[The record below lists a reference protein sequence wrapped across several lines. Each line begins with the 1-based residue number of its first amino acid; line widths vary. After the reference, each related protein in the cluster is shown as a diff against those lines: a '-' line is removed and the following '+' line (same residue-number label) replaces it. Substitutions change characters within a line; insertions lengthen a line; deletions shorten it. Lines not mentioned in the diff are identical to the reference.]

1 MCNIIIIKAFASI
14 GLLKNENIKSVGIKI
29 GKQHL
34 ISMQKNKNRNVL
46 LLAIYY
52 T

>member
-1 MCNIIIIKAFASI
+1 MCNKIIIKTFASI
-14 GLLKNENIKSVGIKI
+14 GLLKNENVKI